1 MKASVLLIGLLSA
14 GIALAGQVA
23 PKKDGIESKDYK
35 WNAQGGEKSEAL
47 TKKGD
52 KKAGAEGYE
61 VCGACHL
68 PSGAGRPDGTFPQLA
83 GQHTTVLLTPSDPY
97 LTTEARTY
105 ATWRLHLEA
114 WLCFKAAENDAF
126 SAEAD
131 PLLLELLEAIPP
143 RWAVMDVAAPFSA
156 TDLGGV
162 VVCRVR
168 IDTLV
173 LR

>member
-1 MKASVLLIGLLSA
+1 MSDLGLLA
-14 GIALAGQVA
+14 TRQELKAALEGADYRVVNGIPRKV
-23 PKKDGIESKDYK
+23 S
-35 WNAQGGEKSEAL
+35 
-47 TKKGD
+47 
-52 KKAGAEGYE
+52 
-61 VCGACHL
+61 
-68 PSGAGRPDGTFPQLA
+68 

-131 PLLLELLEAIPP
+131 PLLLELLEALPP